1 MTLSMSEI
9 ETVVQE
15 LKPRLEGGRIERIDQ
30 PEPEQLIVTIR
41 NRGELYWLLLCAHRR
56 FSRLHLLTTRPEQ
69 GKPAAG
75 FCNAVRQHLTGSPVV
90 RLRQVP
96 RDRIVIIESAERDKL
111 RRPHKVSL
119 VAELMGVGSNL
130 VLLDEHERVLASL
143 VREDSHRRR
152 LVPGA
157 PYEPPEPPDQ
167 LPEAAFRNRFAGAS
181 DPEAPLVLSRAIQAR
196 YAGQE
201 VEEQIESLREHV
213 AGAVREGER
222 RLERRLRKI
231 EQQQERAEKA
241 ETWRRKGELLKIA
254 LPGIERGQREVVV
267 EDLFEP
273 ERPEVTIHL
282 DPALS
287 PTENMRSYFARYKK
301 ALSGREQ
308 LAQRQSE
315 TRQRLQRVRELT
327 RKVTEAE
334 SVDALKE
341 LKEQSRDAGV
351 IFPED
356 RPQRPPE
363 ARRGPRAFES
373 ADGIRILVARNQREN
388 ERLTFTIARGNDY
401 WLHVRGWP
409 GPHVVVRTP
418 SDDELPQETL
428 LDAAHL
434 AIHYSR
440 IRGTDYA
447 EVAYTQVKHVRR
459 LKGAPKGQVS
469 YSNESVLPV
478 RFERGRL
485 ERLMPGR
492 EARARRRGD

>member
-9 ETVVQE
+9 EEVVQD

-30 PEPEQLIVTIR
+30 PEPEHLILTIR

-69 GKPAAG
+69 GEPAAG

-96 RDRIVIIESAERDKL
+96 RDRIVVIESSERDKL
-111 RRPHKVSL
+111 RRPHEACL

-130 VLLDEHERVLASL
+130 ILLDEDDRVLASL
-143 VREDSHRRR
+143 VREDSDRRR
-152 LVPGA
+152 VVPGA
-157 PYEPPEPPDQ
+157 PYEPPQAPEE
-167 LPEAAFRNRFAGAS
+167 LPEAAFRNRFAGKS
-181 DPEAPLVLSRAIQAR
+181 DPDDPLALSRAIQAR
-196 YAGQE
+196 YAEEE
-201 VEEQIESLREHV
+201 VEQRLD
-213 AGAVREGER
+213 AVREEVAGPVREAER

-254 LPGIERGQREVVV
+254 LPELRKGRREVVV

-273 ERPEVTIHL
+273 ERPEVTIEL

-287 PTENMRSYFARYKK
+287 PTENMRSYFERYKK
-301 ALSGREQ
+301 ALAAREQ
-308 LAQRQSE
+308 LAERE
-315 TRQRLQRVRELT
+315 LNTRERLRRVRELAQE
-327 RKVTEAE
+327 VEAAE
-334 SVDALKE
+334 SVEALNRLKE
-341 LKEQSRDAGV
+341 KSRRAGV
-351 IFPED
+351 LFPED
-356 RPQRPPE
+356 RPERPPE
-363 ARRGPRAFES
+363 GRRGPRRFES
-373 ADGIRILVARNQREN
+373 ADGIEILVARNKREN
-388 ERLTFTIARGNDY
+388 DRLTFTIAHGNDY

-418 SDDELPQETL
+418 EDDLPQETL

-459 LKGAPKGQVS
+459 LKGAPEGRVS

-478 RFERGRL
+478 RFERSRL
-485 ERLMPGR
+485 ERLMRSG
-492 EARARRRGD
+492 EARAGRNGA